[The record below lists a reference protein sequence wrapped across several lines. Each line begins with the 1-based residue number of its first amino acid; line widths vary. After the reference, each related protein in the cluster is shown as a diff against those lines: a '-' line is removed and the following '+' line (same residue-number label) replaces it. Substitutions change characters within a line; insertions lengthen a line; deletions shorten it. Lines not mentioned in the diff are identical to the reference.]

1 MIIGIVGKP
10 NCGKSTFFKSV
21 TLADILIANYP
32 FATIEPNKGFGHV
45 SVPCADVDFNTQC
58 NPRFGFCMNHIRFV
72 PIEIID
78 VAGLVPGAHEGKGLG
93 NKFLDD
99 LNHADALI
107 HVIDASGMTNER
119 GEYTGKPEHDPLD
132 DVLFLEDEIN
142 KWMYNILIRIWDK
155 FARTTVQMH
164 QPSARSIAKQMSAF
178 DVTEDLAKDLMKKL
192 SLGEDLTKWSKDDIF
207 NFIKAIRL
215 VTKPLIIAANKTDLP
230 SSEENIKRLK
240 DKFPNYIIIPTAAE
254 AELALREA
262 NNHGF
267 IKYVPGSSDFEIIK
281 PLSEAQKKG
290 LEYIRT
296 NILQKYGC
304 TGVQKLLNT
313 IVFDFLKYI
322 AIFPGGVNKLMD
334 SEGRVLPDCFLLK
347 QGSTTFDFANT
358 IHTDLAQ
365 GFIRAI
371 DVKTKKTLGKEHVLK
386 NRDVIEII
394 SSK

>member
-1 MIIGIVGKP
+1 MLIGIVGKP

-32 FATIEPNKGFGHV
+32 FATIDPNKGFGHV
-45 SVPCADVDFNTQC
+45 RIECVDKEFGVNC
-58 NPRFGFCMNHIRFV
+58 NPRVGFCIDHNRFI

-99 LNHADALI
+99 LNQADALI
-107 HVIDASGMTNER
+107 HVIDASGMTNEK

-132 DVLFLEDEIN
+132 DVLFLEEEIN
-142 KWMYNILIRIWDK
+142 RWMYNILMKIWDR
-155 FARTTVQMH
+155 FARTTLQTH
-164 QPSARSIAKQMSAF
+164 QDPAKAISKQMGAF
-178 DVTEDLAKDLMKKL
+178 NVTEDLVNEIIAKLNFG
-192 SLGEDLTKWSKDDIF
+192 SDLTRWSQDQIF
-207 NFIKAIRL
+207 EFIGQIRL
-215 VTKPLIIAANKTDLP
+215 ATKPIVIAANKSDLP
-230 SSEENIKRLK
+230 SSEENIRRLRER
-240 DKFPNYIIIPTAAE
+240 FPHYIIVPTAAE

-262 NNHGF
+262 SNHKL
-267 IKYVPGSSDFEIIK
+267 IQYIPGDDDFEITGN
-281 PLSEAQKKG
+281 LNDAQKKG
-290 LEYIRT
+290 LDYIR
-296 NILQKYGC
+296 NNVLKKYGG

-322 AIFPGGVNKLMD
+322 AIFPGGINKLMD
-334 SEGRVLPDCFLLK
+334 SEGRVLPDCFLLR
-347 QGSTTFDFANT
+347 QGSTTIDFART
-358 IHTDLAQ
+358 IHTDLAE

>member
-1 MIIGIVGKP
+1 MLIGIVGKP

-32 FATIEPNKGFGHV
+32 FATIDPNKGFGHV
-45 SVPCADVDFNTQC
+45 RIECVEKDFNVKC
-58 NPRFGFCMNHIRFV
+58 NPRVGFCIEHNRFI

-99 LNHADALI
+99 LNQADALI
-107 HVIDASGMTNER
+107 HVIDASGMTNEK

-132 DVLFLEDEIN
+132 DVLFLEEEIN
-142 KWMYNILIRIWDK
+142 HWMYDILMKIWDR
-155 FARTTVQMH
+155 FARATVQTH
-164 QPSARSIAKQMSAF
+164 QDPAKAISKQMGAF
-178 DVTEDLAKDLMKKL
+178 NVTEDLVNELIVKL
-192 SLGEDLTKWSKDDIF
+192 NFGPDLTRWSKDQIF
-207 NFIKAIRL
+207 EFIRQIRL
-215 VTKPLIIAANKTDLP
+215 ATKPIVIAANKADLP
-230 SSEENIKRLK
+230 SSEENIKRLRE
-240 DKFPNYIIIPTAAE
+240 KFPQYIIAPTAAE

-262 NNHGF
+262 SNHKL
-267 IKYVPGSSDFEIIK
+267 IRYIPGDDDFEIIGN
-281 PLSEAQKKG
+281 LNEAQKKG
-290 LEYIRT
+290 LEYIRS
-296 NILQKYGC
+296 NVLKKYGS

-334 SEGRVLPDCFLLK
+334 SEGRVLPDCFLLR
-347 QGSTTFDFANT
+347 QGSTTLDFART
-358 IHTDLAQ
+358 IHTDLAE

-386 NRDVIEII
+386 TRDVIEII

>member
-21 TLADILIANYP
+21 TLADVLIANYP
-32 FATIEPNKGFGHV
+32 FATIDPNKGFAHV
-45 SVPCADVDFNTQC
+45 SVPCADTDFHTQC
-58 NPRFGFCMNHIRFV
+58 NPRFGFCMDHIRFV
-72 PIEIID
+72 PIEVID

-132 DVLFLEDEIN
+132 DVLFLEEEIN
-142 KWMYNILIRIWDK
+142 KWMYNILIKVWEK
-155 FARTTVQMH
+155 FARTSVQTH

-178 DVTEDLAKDLMKKL
+178 DVTEDLAKELMRKL
-192 SLGEDLTKWSKDDIF
+192 GLGEDLTKWSQDEIF
-207 NFIKAIRL
+207 GFIKAVRIA
-215 VTKPLIIAANKTDLP
+215 TKPIIIAANKSDLP

-240 DKFPNYIIIPTAAE
+240 ERFPDYIIVPTAAE

-262 NNHGF
+262 HNHGF
-267 IKYVPGSSDFEIIK
+267 IKYIPGSSDFQIIK
-281 PLSEAQKKG
+281 PLTDSQKKG
-290 LEYIRT
+290 LEYVRT
-296 NILQKYGC
+296 SILQKFGS
-304 TGVQKLLNT
+304 TGVQKLMNT

-334 SEGRVLPDCFLLK
+334 SEGRILPDCFLLK
-347 QGSTTFDFANT
+347 QGSTALDFANT

>member
-21 TLADILIANYP
+21 TLADVLIANYP
-32 FATIEPNKGFGHV
+32 FATIEPNKGFAHV
-45 SVPCADVDFNTQC
+45 TVECVDNFFNVQC
-58 NPRFGFCMNHIRFV
+58 NPRFGFCMDHTRFV
-72 PIEIID
+72 PIEVID

-99 LNHADALI
+99 LNHAEALI
-107 HVIDASGMTNER
+107 HVIDASGMTNEK

-132 DVLFLEDEIN
+132 DVLFLENELN
-142 KWMYNILIRIWDK
+142 YWMYDILMKVWEK
-155 FARTTVQMH
+155 FARTIVQTH
-164 QPSARSIAKQMSAF
+164 QQSARSIAKQLSAF
-178 DVTEDLAKDLMKKL
+178 NVTEDLVKEVMRKL
-192 SLGEDLTKWSKDDIF
+192 DLGEDITKWSKEQIF
-207 NFIKAIRL
+207 DFIGQIRFA
-215 VTKPLIIAANKTDLP
+215 TKPIVIAANKADLP

-240 DKFPNYIIIPTAAE
+240 ERFPQYIIMPTAAE

-262 NNHGF
+262 ANKGL
-267 IKYVPGSSDFEIIK
+267 IKYIPGSSDFEIK
-281 PLSEAQKKG
+281 GNLSDAQRKG
-290 LEYIRT
+290 LEYVRN
-296 NILQKYGC
+296 NILKKYGS
-304 TGVQKLLNT
+304 TGVQKLLDT

-322 AIFPGGVNKLMD
+322 AIFPGGVGKLMD
-334 SEGRVLPDCFLLK
+334 SEGRILPDCFLLK

-386 NRDVIEII
+386 HRDVIEII